1 MHYNLYIIFKNCEY
15 NFYQSVLCYGA
26 LQRNRPWFFNLPS
39 FSILFKKQRNE
50 SKCFNVSIC
59 TYMYKNLP
67 PFYNI
72 YRRSCF
78 ATCTRMFRLYRTINL
93 LSKNKSNT
101 LSWKIHQRKTFNR
114 RFIRPYFVMLG
125 YWVLIKNLWWLFLRQ
140 TTGSDPGSGQE
151 SKWLISHA

>member
-1 MHYNLYIIFKNCEY
+1 MSTIFTNLYFATGHFREIDHDSLI
-15 NFYQSVLCYGA
+15 SLH
-26 LQRNRPWFFNLPS
+26 S
-39 FSILFKKQRNE
+39 
-50 SKCFNVSIC
+50 
-59 TYMYKNLP
+59 
-67 PFYNI
+67 PFYLKNKETNQNASMCLSARTCIKTSHPFNNI

-140 TTGSDPGSGQE
+140 TTGSDRGSGQE
-151 SKWLISHA
+151 SKWLINHA

>member
-1 MHYNLYIIFKNCEY
+1 MHYNFYIILIF
-15 NFYQSVLCYGA
+15 FYQSVFCYGV
-26 LQRNRPWFFNLPS
+26 LQSNRPWIFNLPS
-39 FSILFKKQRNE
+39 FSNFFLINKETNLRYWIKMLQCMGLFALTCINTAHPFITYIDVLPLLPV
-50 SKCFNVSIC
+50 CFGY
-59 TYMYKNLP
+59 TDYK
-67 PFYNI
+67 
-72 YRRSCF
+72 
-78 ATCTRMFRLYRTINL
+78 L

-125 YWVLIKNLWWLFLRQ
+125 YWVLIKNLRRLFLRQ

>member
-1 MHYNLYIIFKNCEY
+1 MSTIFTNLYFATGYFRAIDHESLISLHSPIFKKT
-15 NFYQSVLCYGA
+15 
-26 LQRNRPWFFNLPS
+26 P
-39 FSILFKKQRNE
+39 KKRIWDTGLKA
-50 SKCFNVSIC
+50 SMHGSIC
-59 TYMYKNLP
+59 THMYTYRP
-67 PFYNI
+67 PFYDI

>member
-1 MHYNLYIIFKNCEY
+1 MSTIFTNLYFATGHFREIDHDSLI
-15 NFYQSVLCYGA
+15 SLH
-26 LQRNRPWFFNLPS
+26 S
-39 FSILFKKQRNE
+39 
-50 SKCFNVSIC
+50 
-59 TYMYKNLP
+59 
-67 PFYNI
+67 PFYLKNKETNQNSSMCLSARTCIKTSHPFII
-72 YRRSCF
+72 YIDVLALLHVPVCF
-78 ATCTRMFRLYRTINL
+78 GYRTINL

-125 YWVLIKNLWWLFLRQ
+125 YWVLIKYLCWLFLRQ